1 MIDEVAKLEDA
12 KYYAQQEGIEKGIK
26 AVAKNMIA
34 SGYDNEQIMQLTSLT
49 VEEVLQLRTEIEVE

>member
-12 KYYAQQEGIEKGIK
+12 KYHAQQEGIEK
-26 AVAKNMIA
+26 AVAKKMIA

-49 VEEVLQLRTEIEVE
+49 VEEVLQLRTEIEIE